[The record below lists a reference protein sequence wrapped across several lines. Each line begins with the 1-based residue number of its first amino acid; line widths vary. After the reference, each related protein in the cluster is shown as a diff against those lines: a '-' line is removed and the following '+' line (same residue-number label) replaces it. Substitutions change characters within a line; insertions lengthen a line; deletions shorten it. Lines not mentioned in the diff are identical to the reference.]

1 MSKAGEILDEL
12 IADEKKGFDF
22 ASKWEDLI
30 QYLLN
35 GCFRPKIA
43 EFRDLLPICFPATIL
58 RS

>member
-30 QYLLN
+30 QYLQESEQQVI
-35 GCFRPKIA
+35 GY
-43 EFRDLLPICFPATIL
+43 
-58 RS
+58 